1 MAENEKPSSDPVVV
15 AVQVWG
21 RQDHPS
27 IEKGLKPEQGDDET
41 PTKQQVNKQ
50 PDIIMVASECA
61 ICLNSYKPGE
71 TIVGSLN
78 PDCNHVF
85 HSACIGE
92 WLLRRRGHES
102 LLRCPCC
109 RRAYIHL
116 HEEEAVTPAT
126 EEAPP
131 PASANLSDVDLE
143 LGEI

>member
-27 IEKGLKPEQGDDET
+27 IEKGLKPEQDGET
-41 PTKQQVNKQ
+41 PIKQVTK
-50 PDIIMVASECA
+50 PDMIMVASECA
-61 ICLNSYKPGE
+61 ICLNSYTPGE
-71 TIVGSLN
+71 SVVGSLN

-85 HSACIGE
+85 HSSCIEE

-116 HEEEAVTPAT
+116 HEEEDVTPT

-131 PASANLSDVDLE
+131 PASTNLSDVDLE
-143 LGEI
+143 LGEL